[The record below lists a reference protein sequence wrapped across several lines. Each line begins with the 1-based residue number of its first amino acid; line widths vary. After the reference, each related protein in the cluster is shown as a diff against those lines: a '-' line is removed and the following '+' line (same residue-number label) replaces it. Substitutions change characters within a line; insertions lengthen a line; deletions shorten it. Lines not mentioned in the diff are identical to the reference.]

1 MALQMMKA
9 GDLSS
14 LTLEELQAKLVELR
28 TARHGDVTSVQ
39 DDYQAELQKVRARM
53 REVRKESK

>member
-1 MALQMMKA
+1 MMKA